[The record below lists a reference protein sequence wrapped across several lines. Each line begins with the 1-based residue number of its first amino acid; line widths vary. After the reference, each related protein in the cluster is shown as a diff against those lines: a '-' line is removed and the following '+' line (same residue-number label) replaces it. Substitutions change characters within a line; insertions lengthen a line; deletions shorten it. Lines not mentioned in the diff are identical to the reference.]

1 MEEID
6 KLKNKIC
13 KNQNFEEM
21 LLNIKKANK
30 NKKITNVLNTLENN
44 NGIDGAVKRKIYD
57 EIYDYI
63 YNVNKS
69 YEDKIKNIFILG
81 IEETIKYLDEKDFNS
96 KKIGKQRRKR
106 KQ

>member
-44 NGIDGAVKRKIYD
+44 NGIDGAVKK
-57 EIYDYI
+57 
-63 YNVNKS
+63 
-69 YEDKIKNIFILG
+69 KNL
-81 IEETIKYLDEKDFNS
+81 
-96 KKIGKQRRKR
+96 
-106 KQ
+106 